1 MGIGVAHFFARR
13 LEEAK
18 AVLLQSLQEKPNWAP
33 TYRFLASC
41 YAHMGRLDQAREAV
55 GRLPA
60 LTNELVPSATNW
72 RNPEHREFYLSGLR
86 LAIGEQTLARPA
98 ASSRSL
104 PPIWWAT
111 RVLLGADEGGILQVL
126 IAIEAELLDFLI
138 PRNAGWSRRRVTP
151 PCGTWQLTRA
161 SR

>member
-86 LAIGEQTLARPA
+86 LAIGEQT
-98 ASSRSL
+98 
-104 PPIWWAT
+104 
-111 RVLLGADEGGILQVL
+111 
-126 IAIEAELLDFLI
+126 
-138 PRNAGWSRRRVTP
+138 
-151 PCGTWQLTRA
+151 
-161 SR
+161 